1 MITRF
6 VKPKK
11 NKTNEVKG
19 IMGLNSKGPI
29 NNNIASYIMINCYKV
44 MEKGDEVIYIEV
56 PSNDLVKKILGRKNR
71 KWYTKDDKLLKGYT
85 TPDKEFTIMVYT
97 EFYKLVNQG
106 YLECKKYRKNTFY
119 KLTDKGFKNRF
130 LFTQKA
136 MAEEMRDLMIKRFG
150 KSPLSIDQSIK
161 YCGEM
166 ILNGASKKGL
176 SFYRKFKKSTNIQ
189 YKWRKNE
196 NNYN

>member
-1 MITRF
+1 MRRKSENYNYI
-6 VKPKK
+6 KPKK

-19 IMGLNSKGPI
+19 IMGLNAKGPI

-44 MEKGDEVIYIEV
+44 MEKGDDVIYIEV
-56 PSNDLVKKILGRKNR
+56 PSDDLVKRILGRKNR
-71 KWYTKDDKLLKGYT
+71 KWYTKDDKLLKGYK
-85 TPDKEFTIMVYT
+85 TPDEEFKIIVYT

-166 ILNGASKKGL
+166 ILNGASKKFIIL
-176 SFYRKFKKSTNIQ
+176 
-189 YKWRKNE
+189 
-196 NNYN
+196 

>member
-1 MITRF
+1 
-6 VKPKK
+6 
-11 NKTNEVKG
+11 
-19 IMGLNSKGPI
+19 MGLNSKGPI

-44 MEKGDEVIYIEV
+44 MEKGDDVIYIEV
-56 PSNDLVKKILGRKNR
+56 PSNDLVKRILGRKNR
-71 KWYTKDDKLLKGYT
+71 KWYTKDDKLLKGYK
-85 TPDKEFTIMVYT
+85 TPDEEFKIIVYT

>member
-1 MITRF
+1 MITKF

-19 IMGLNSKGPI
+19 IMGLNAKGPI
-29 NNNIASYIMINCYKV
+29 NNNIASYIMISCYKV
-44 MEKGDEVIYIEV
+44 MERGDDVIYIEV
-56 PSNDLVKKILGRKNR
+56 PSSDLVKTLLSRKNR
-71 KWYTKDDKLLKGYT
+71 KWYTKDDKLLKGYR
-85 TPDKEFTIMVYT
+85 TPDEEFKIIVYT
-97 EFYKLVNQG
+97 EFYKLVNKG

-136 MAEEMRDLMIKRFG
+136 MAEEMRDLMIKKTGRCLMS
-150 KSPLSIDQSIK
+150 KEQSFK

-166 ILNGASKKGL
+166 IMRGASKKGL
-176 SFYRKFKKSTNIQ
+176 SFYKNFKKTTNIKW
-189 YKWRKNE
+189 KWRKNE
-196 NNYN
+196 NNYH

>member
-1 MITRF
+1 MSLQELF
-6 VKPKK
+6 P
-11 NKTNEVKG
+11 
-19 IMGLNSKGPI
+19 
-29 NNNIASYIMINCYKV
+29 NI
-44 MEKGDEVIYIEV
+44 
-56 PSNDLVKKILGRKNR
+56 R
-71 KWYTKDDKLLKGYT
+71 
-85 TPDKEFTIMVYT
+85 
-97 EFYKLVNQG
+97 
-106 YLECKKYRKNTFY
+106 
-119 KLTDKGFKNRF
+119 
-130 LFTQKA
+130 
-136 MAEEMRDLMIKRFG
+136 LMIKRFG

>member
-6 VKPKK
+6 LKPKK

-44 MEKGDEVIYIEV
+44 MEKGDDVIYIEV
-56 PSNDLVKKILGRKNR
+56 PSNDLVKRLLGRKNR

-97 EFYKLVNQG
+97 EFYKLVNKG

-136 MAEEMRDLMIKRFG
+136 MAEEMIDLMIKRFG

>member
-1 MITRF
+1 MYNYI
-6 VKPKK
+6 KPKK

-19 IMGLNSKGPI
+19 IMAQNAKGPI
-29 NNNIASYIMINCYKV
+29 NNNIASYIMISCYKI
-44 MEKGDEVIYIEV
+44 MEKGDDIIYIEV
-56 PSNDLVKKILGRKNR
+56 PSSDLVRTLLSRKNR
-71 KWYTKDDKLLKGYT
+71 KWYTKDDKLLRGFK
-85 TPDKEFTIMVYT
+85 TPDKEFKIIIYT
-97 EFYKLVNQG
+97 EFYKLVNKG

-136 MAEEMRDLMIKRFG
+136 MADEMRDLMIKKTG
-150 KSPLSIDQSIK
+150 KYLMSKEQCFK

-166 ILNGASKKGL
+166 IMRGASKKGL
-176 SFYRKFKKSTNIQ
+176 SFYKNFKKTTNIQ
-189 YKWRKNE
+189 WKWRKNE

>member
-1 MITRF
+1 
-6 VKPKK
+6 
-11 NKTNEVKG
+11 
-19 IMGLNSKGPI
+19 
-29 NNNIASYIMINCYKV
+29 
-44 MEKGDEVIYIEV
+44 
-56 PSNDLVKKILGRKNR
+56 
-71 KWYTKDDKLLKGYT
+71 
-85 TPDKEFTIMVYT
+85 MVYT
-97 EFYKLVNQG
+97 EFYKLVNKG

-166 ILNGASKKGL
+166 ILNGASKKVYHFIESLKKVQIFNTNGEKMKITITRIL
-176 SFYRKFKKSTNIQ
+176 VKFIMKKLI
-189 YKWRKNE
+189 
-196 NNYN
+196 